1 MPFRAILFD
10 LDGTLLDTLDDLADS
25 ANEVLAGEGFPS
37 HPVDAYRHFIGNGA
51 ARLFRRALPERAR
64 DDKTLTRCLHTF
76 GRVYQQRWNVKTKPY
91 PGVPELLDAL
101 KGRNVAMAILSNKP
115 HEFTVKCAQ
124 NLLPDWTFDAVYG
137 QRDGIPIKPD
147 PTAALEVAEKL
158 AAPAKEFIYLG
169 DSGVDMQTAVRAGML
184 PLGALWGFRD
194 AEDLRGNGAAE
205 LLKHPTQLLDLFD

>member
-1 MPFRAILFD
+1 MPFRAVLFD

-25 ANEVLAGEGFPS
+25 ANEVVTGEGFPS
-37 HPVDAYRHFIGNGA
+37 HPADAYRHFIGNGA
-51 ARLFRRALPERAR
+51 TRLFQRALPERAR
-64 DDKTLTRCLHTF
+64 DEETLARCLLAF
-76 GRVYQQRWNVKTKPY
+76 RRVYRQRWDLKTKPY

-101 KGRNVAMAILSNKP
+101 KNRDVAMAILSNKP
-115 HEFTVKCAQ
+115 HEFTVKCVQ
-124 NLLPDWTFDAVYG
+124 NLLADWTFDAVYG

-147 PTAALEVAEKL
+147 PTAALEVAETL

-194 AEDLRGNGAAE
+194 GEELRENGAAE
-205 LLKHPTQLLDLFD
+205 LLKHPAQLLDLFD